1 MGPRLHNGVGELKK
15 RKIKGR
21 DMKHSC
27 WSCFCA
33 WNDHKGSWS
42 MGFYT
47 LLTQTVYLH
56 NTLFERTFIV
66 GTKLSTWFVASA
78 TDMYCISQNRK
89 ATALCLGEKKNIL
102 ARGPNNCCKCGQSSI
117 LQCISLRVPRMLWL
131 VILFI
136 VYCVVNAVYCV
147 LLHTKFNPL
156 ELFFFNQMLFIY
168 CAFHFTVV

>member
-1 MGPRLHNGVGELKK
+1 
-15 RKIKGR
+15 
-21 DMKHSC
+21 MKHSC

-42 MGFYT
+42 TGFYT

-66 GTKLSTWFVASA
+66 GMKLSTWFVAST

-89 ATALCLGEKKNIL
+89 ATALCLGEKKTFWSEDQWTVVNVVSRQYCN
-102 ARGPNNCCKCGQSSI
+102 A
-117 LQCISLRVPRMLWL
+117 LQLRVPRMLWL

-156 ELFFFNQMLFIY
+156 ELFFLIKCFLSTVLFILQ
-168 CAFHFTVV
+168 